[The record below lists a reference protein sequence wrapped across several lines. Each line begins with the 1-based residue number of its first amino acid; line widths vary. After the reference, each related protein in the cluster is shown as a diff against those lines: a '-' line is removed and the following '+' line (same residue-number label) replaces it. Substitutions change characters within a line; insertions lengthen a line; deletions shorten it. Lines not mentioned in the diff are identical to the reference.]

1 VQGEYKIPTYVEDLV
16 LVEFDEIEKALYAD
30 ERKEGKKGSNYVTK
44 ANDGDFSGPISLVRL
59 VATEIHAGRE
69 TRAAACEEKS
79 MSLTSTFRPNPNT
92 SNRTTF

>member
-1 VQGEYKIPTYVEDLV
+1 MLTN
-16 LVEFDEIEKALYAD
+16 EK
-30 ERKEGKKGSNYVTK
+30 KVTKGSNYVTK
-44 ANDGDFSGPISLVRL
+44 YNAGDYSGPISLVRL

-79 MSLTSTFRPNPNT
+79 MSLTVTFRPNPNT